1 MQVVESIASTSGLA
15 LPKKKLNHYPELTV
29 SLKNAA

>member
-15 LPKKKLNHYPELTV
+15 LPKKTLNHHPELTI